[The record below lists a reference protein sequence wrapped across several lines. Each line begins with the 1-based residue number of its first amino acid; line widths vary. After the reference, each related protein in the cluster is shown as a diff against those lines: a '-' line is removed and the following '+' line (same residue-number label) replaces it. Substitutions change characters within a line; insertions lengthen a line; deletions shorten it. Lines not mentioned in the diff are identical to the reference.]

1 MGHQVM
7 CEGDPTVHLGGTVTK
22 KVPCEVYSRIV
33 GYFRPIRNWN
43 KGAQQMHRERRMY
56 QTPAAGEGESPQ
68 TTGYVKR

>member
-1 MGHQVM
+1 V
-7 CEGDPTVHLGGTVTK
+7 PK

-68 TTGYVKR
+68 TTGYVNR